1 MVNKVA
7 ALLSTVIISK
17 NDLGGIVKTL
27 NSFNYLGNETPQ
39 IILVLS
45 EYEVEDIEMIR
56 EKFAHLISEVHTLPA
71 NGPYIAMN
79 HGLAK
84 VKTKY
89 VNFLNGGDT
98 LTADTQLIT
107 LLNSMNNSLIG
118 YGDIEINNNLTGKT
132 NRYSFRPYSN
142 YLHKLGI
149 KYIPHPATIVSTDAA
164 RKLGGFDLNYQIAAD
179 QKMALMLSKK
189 VKPAVNHGLIAKF
202 ERGGLSTRLPVEIVD
217 DFHNIYNELYGY
229 VGKKPFIDYL
239 FWKLILFIRSIH
251 FFVVKHR

>member
-17 NDLGGIVKTL
+17 NDLAGIIKTL
-27 NSFNYLGNETPQ
+27 NSFNYLDNEIPQ

-45 EYEVEDIEMIR
+45 EYTAEDIEMIR
-56 EKFAHLISEVHTLPA
+56 KKFAHLTLEVHTLPA
-71 NGPYIAMN
+71 NGPYVAMN

-89 VNFLNGGDT
+89 VNFLNGGDS
-98 LTADTQLIT
+98 LTSDTQLIA

-142 YLHKLGI
+142 YLHRLGI
-149 KYIPHPATIVSTDAA
+149 KYIPHPATIASADAA
-164 RKLGGFDLNYQIAAD
+164 RKLGGFDLNYKIAAD
-179 QKMALMLSKK
+179 QKMALLLTKT
-189 VKPAVNHGLIAKF
+189 VKPAINHGLIAKF
-202 ERGGLSTRLPVEIVD
+202 ERGGLSTRLPIEIVD
-217 DFHNIYNELYGY
+217 DFHNISNELYGY

-239 FWKLILFIRSIH
+239 FWKLILLIRSIH
-251 FFVVKHR
+251 FFVLKH